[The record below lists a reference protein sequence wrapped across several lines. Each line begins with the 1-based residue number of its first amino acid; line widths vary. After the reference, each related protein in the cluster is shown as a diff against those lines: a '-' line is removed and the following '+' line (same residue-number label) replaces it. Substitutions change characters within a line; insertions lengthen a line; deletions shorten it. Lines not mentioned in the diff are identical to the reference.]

1 MSVQSA
7 TARRG
12 SKSKRSTEK
21 FTRIELEATCHVDQ
35 LDHLESVLRARVHGQ
50 YDAVDALVCACT
62 RFVSGLRDPGR
73 PLLTALLMGPTGVG
87 KTETAKAIAEA
98 LFGSERAMTR
108 INCEE
113 YAHGHEVSKLLGSPP
128 GYVGHAIEPILSQ
141 SRIDGPHHDYLEAK
155 EHVEGIDAVLLEA
168 GKGQYASVVLFDE
181 IEKAHPTLWN
191 ALLGILED
199 GMLTLGNNETTDFTR
214 SIILMTSNVG
224 SHAMGEL
231 LEHSTVVGFEAG
243 ADDPTG
249 SLAVQNLAMTAA
261 RESFPPEFLNRFDE
275 VLVYCALE
283 REHLDTILDK
293 FIGDLHRRALVQARV
308 PLRIQLSAAAR
319 ALIIDAGT
327 DPRFG
332 ARPLRRAFERHVV
345 DPISQLLAG
354 NALGAGDVVEI
365 DVSDGELAFYR
376 RGRFQRELVS

>member
-1 MSVQSA
+1 MSAQSA
-7 TARRG
+7 TVRKG
-12 SKSKRSTEK
+12 VKSVRATGRSSRTQ
-21 FTRIELEATCHVDQ
+21 LEATCHVDQ
-35 LDHLESVLRARVHGQ
+35 LAHLESILRSRVHGQ
-50 YDAVDALVCACT
+50 DDAIDALVCACT
-62 RFVSGLRDPGR
+62 RFVSGLRDQGR

-128 GYVGHAIEPILSQ
+128 GYVGQSIEPLLSQ
-141 SRIDGPHHDYLEAK
+141 GRIDGPHHDYLEAK
-155 EHVEGIDAVLLEA
+155 ERVDGLDAVVLEA

-231 LEHSTVVGFEAG
+231 LEHRPVGFDVG
-243 ADDPTG
+243 AEDPTG
-249 SLAVQNLAMTAA
+249 SLTVQDLAMSAA

-275 VLVYCALE
+275 ALVYRALE
-283 REHLDTILDK
+283 PEHLDTILDK
-293 FIGDLHRRALVQARV
+293 FIGDLHRRTLVQARV
-308 PLRIQLSAAAR
+308 PLRIQMSDAAR

-345 DPISQLLAG
+345 DAISQLLAAD
-354 NALGAGDVVEI
+354 ALAAGDVVEV
-365 DVSDGELAFYR
+365 DVADRGLVFYR
-376 RGRFQRELVS
+376 RGRFRRELVS